1 MEITIDK
8 ESANQRF
15 DRFLRK
21 YCKQYPNVSLSEI
34 YKGMRKWLIKLNGKK
49 AKENKNIQEWDTVT
63 IHDAFDLWDH
73 NPNAAKSIK
82 DRQKEHIDWTKI
94 QKRIIDE
101 TADRLVRNKPADIV
115 MHESQQHYKDLS
127 MHDYLDEYLKKTSTS
142 SSWTKWKI
150 QDNQKTSS
158 SWPSSEAKGKDLSN
172 HKDSSVAML
181 SQNDEANTFKPSF
194 GYRLDKDT
202 SWVLIAA
209 KTYNALQYINK
220 IIRDR
225 KVDKYYMAIVIWSF
239 PKERENTKSLEKW
252 YSKKFGRAQVEVSK
266 KGKQSQTQA
275 RCMHTR
281 NHSTLWPLSLVKVKI
296 TTGRMHQIRVHLAD
310 DKYPVL
316 GDIVYGNPAVNRK
329 FHKIEKIQR
338 QLLHCR
344 NYQFYDE
351 INQTQQSRQAPLP
364 QEFMQ
369 IWCPIL

>member
-1 MEITIDK
+1 MELTITT
-8 ESANQRF
+8 ENANQRF

-21 YCKQYPNVSLSEI
+21 YCKQYPNVSLTEI
-34 YKGMRKWLIKLNGKK
+34 YKGIRKWFIKINNKK
-49 AKENKNIQEWDTVT
+49 AKENQMLQEGDVVL
-63 IHDAFDLWDH
+63 IKDMFELWKH

-101 TADRLVRNKPADIV
+101 TPDRLVRNKPADIV

-127 MHDYLDEYLKKTSTS
+127 MHDYLDEYLKKSNDS
-142 SSWTKWKI
+142 SSWTKWRI
-150 QDNQKTSS
+150 QDNQKT
-158 SWPSSEAKGKDLSN
+158 WDTENGELE
-172 HKDSSVAML
+172 V
-181 SQNDEANTFKPSF
+181 NTFRPSF

-225 KVDKYYMAIVIWSF
+225 EVDKYYMAIVVGSF
-239 PKERENTKSLEKW
+239 PQERENTKSLEKW
-252 YSKKFGRAQVEVSK
+252 YSQKFGRAQVEVSK

-281 NHSTLWPLSLVKVKI
+281 KHPILWPISLVKVKI

-310 DKYPVL
+310 DKYPIV
-316 GDIVYGNPAVNRK
+316 GDIVYGNPAINRK
-329 FHKIEKIQR
+329 LHKAEKIQR

-344 NYQFYDE
+344 KYQFYDE
-351 INQTQQSRQAPLP
+351 INQIQQSREAPLP
-364 QEFMQ
+364 REFMQ